1 MSVNHLL
8 IHVAEEF
15 VSSDQY
21 TNIGLVISPL
31 IESTCLEGTSVKL
44 NVYCPDKEVP
54 VSFTSNGKSHIVLL
68 LEFLLCF

>member
-1 MSVNHLL
+1 MS

-31 IESTCLEGTSVKL
+31 IESTYLEGTSVKL

-54 VSFTSNGKSHIVLL
+54 VSFTSNGTSHIPITSLTFFIC
-68 LEFLLCF
+68 LEQL